1 VNYYK
6 SVRAALC
13 LVLSAGLSLQVM
25 AATPAATDDD
35 YDSLEVVVV
44 TGSHIATTVADATS
58 TIQVL
63 KREDIDREG
72 VTSVAELLN
81 SLAQAGGNSTLSDI
95 TGENS
100 FAPGSSSVG
109 LRNLGEQSTL
119 VLVNGR
125 RVAPNALADY
135 NLVFTNLDALP
146 LDAIDHVEIDFDGAS
161 AIYGSDAVAG
171 VINIITR
178 KDFEGAEVSV
188 NRQATL
194 LGDNFGT
201 NTAAVTLGKGNLA
214 SDGYNVMLNVD
225 YFDRSSAMWTDY
237 LGEVNHNLT
246 KVSPAFG
253 SPSTYTPYG
262 NFIDTTT
269 GDVQAGADCPTADT
283 INGLCRYNRYDRFQA
298 VPESKRLQGYLSA
311 DLRINDAVTA
321 FGEASYSSD
330 ITNYIE
336 PFLTYGASENQV
348 LLRNGTNFYYMEL
361 GPNNTLDPFAGA
373 GDDAEF
379 RYRFTDAPY
388 EDQANNSQFR
398 VLGGLKGVLGT
409 NTTWESALGIMGSR
423 EVSVEQ
429 GEAYSA
435 SGFTKEIG
443 CYLITCATID
453 PFAPDNGTVSTDPNF
468 FQQPGGYKLGGGNS
482 ASVLDT
488 LFPAYGFT
496 GEYTQAFWDGNINT
510 KFGQLPGGPMQ
521 FTAGGELRHE
531 KYSIDPSANL
541 SAGDI
546 VGFGVSS
553 VDSERTFGALY
564 AELEAPLTKSL
575 TADAALRMDDYAGI
589 GAHVSPKLGL
599 NWKITDWVR
608 VRGNWSTGF
617 RAPNLVESANAVKVS
632 YAPGTADPARCP
644 SALALVNA
652 LYTTYFANPN
662 AADAASILARADEV
676 YNNECNNS
684 LNTTTNGNPD
694 LKPETSNTYTFS
706 IILEPVRGFA
716 ITTEYW
722 NIQRHN
728 TISELSGSQL
738 VNLALA
744 GSPLPPGSTVSRNPY
759 NPASDP
765 SFTANDTEL
774 GGINDFTT
782 FGVPALGQLTGTT
795 TEFANLY
802 SQKTSGIDLQL
813 HARVPVTFATLD
825 VNWNSSYLLDYH
837 DASITNYSENLA
849 GQYAFPRINSN
860 LTIALGRGA
869 FDNGI
874 RINYTGA
881 QLLQDGSVDTSWTLS
896 GCTTQGL
903 TASECH
909 IAGDLTTDYF
919 LSYKPISGLTVALN
933 VINIFAQKAPPDY
946 KGFGGTAGIIPP
958 ASALQDVEGRFVKLG
973 FSYRV
978 K

>member
-1 VNYYK
+1 MNYYK
-6 SVRAALC
+6 SVSAAVC
-13 LVLSAGLSLQVM
+13 LVLSAGFSLQVI
-25 AATPAATDDD
+25 AAAPASTDPD

-63 KREDIDREG
+63 TREDIDREG

-81 SLAQAGGNSTLSDI
+81 SLAQAGGNNTLSDI
-95 TGENS
+95 TGQDS
-100 FAPGSSSVG
+100 FAPGASSVG

-178 KDFEGAEVSV
+178 KDFEGIEVSA
-188 NRQATL
+188 NRQASL
-194 LGDNFGT
+194 LGDHFGT
-201 NTAAVTLGKGNLA
+201 DTAAVTLGKGNF
-214 SDGYNVMLNVD
+214 STDGYNVMLNVD
-225 YFDRSSAMWTDY
+225 YFDRSSEMWTDY

-262 NFIDTTT
+262 NYIDTTT
-269 GDVQAGADCPTADT
+269 GDVQAGTDCPAADT
-283 INGLCRYNRYDRFQA
+283 TDGLCRYNRYDRFQA
-298 VPESKRLQGYLSA
+298 VPDSKRLQGYLSA
-311 DLRINDAVTA
+311 DLRINDSLTA

-336 PFLTYGASENQV
+336 PFLTYGAEENQV
-348 LLRNGTNFYYMEL
+348 LLRNGTNFYYMEV
-361 GPNNTLDPFAGA
+361 GPNNSLDPFAAA

-398 VLGGLKGVLGT
+398 VLGGLKGDLGT
-409 NTTWESALGIMGSR
+409 DTTWESAVGIMGSR
-423 EVSVEQ
+423 EVAIEQ

-435 SGFTKEIG
+435 TGFAQEIG
-443 CYLITCATID
+443 CYLISCATID

-468 FQQPGGYKLGGGNS
+468 FHQPGGYKIGGGNS

-488 LFPAYGFT
+488 LFPPFGFT
-496 GEYTQAFWDGNINT
+496 GEYTQEFWDGNINS
-510 KFGQLPGGPMQ
+510 KFGQLAGGPLQ

-531 KYSIDPSANL
+531 KYSIDPTANL
-541 SAGDI
+541 TSGDI

-553 VDSERTFGALY
+553 VDSDRTFGALY
-564 AELEAPLTKSL
+564 AELQAPLTKSL
-575 TADAALRMDDYAGI
+575 TGDAAVRMDDYAGF
-589 GAHVSPKLGL
+589 GAHVSPKIGL
-599 NWKITDWVR
+599 NWKITDWIR
-608 VRGNWSTGF
+608 AKGNWSTGF

-644 SALALVNA
+644 SALALVTA
-652 LYTTYFANPN
+652 LYNAYNANPN

-684 LNTTTNGNPD
+684 LNTITNGNPD
-694 LKPETSNTYTFS
+694 LKPET
-706 IILEPVRGFA
+706 
-716 ITTEYW
+716 
-722 NIQRHN
+722 
-728 TISELSGSQL
+728 SQL

-744 GSPLPPGSTVSRNPY
+744 GSPLPPGSSVSRNPY

-765 SFTANDTEL
+765 SFTTNDTEL

-802 SQKTSGIDLQL
+802 SQKTSGIDLQVR
-813 HARVPVTFATLD
+813 AKVPVSSLTLD
-825 VNWNSSYLLDYH
+825 VTWNGSYLLDYH
-837 DASITNYSENLA
+837 DESITYYKENLA
-849 GQYAFPRINSN
+849 GQYAFPKINSN
-860 LTIALGRGA
+860 LTIGIGRGA

-874 RINYTGA
+874 RINYTSA
-881 QLLQDGSVDTSWTLS
+881 QLLQDGSVDTAWTLS

-903 TASECH
+903 TVSECH

-919 LSYKPISGLTVALN
+919 LSYKPVAGL
-933 VINIFAQKAPPDY
+933 
-946 KGFGGTAGIIPP
+946 
-958 ASALQDVEGRFVKLG
+958 
-973 FSYRV
+973 
-978 K
+978 